1 MNRTNILSLRLPSGE
16 IRNVNVK
23 SVAID
28 GCIGAGK
35 STLVGLADTLPLS
48 DKDASGIA
56 EEGNENEVSTVD
68 DRVVDE
74 SSIIEELN
82 NSIEIK
88 DFVSP
93 STEIVGVFEP
103 SDEWKKTG
111 MLKLFYDDIPRNSF
125 LFQMNA
131 FDSRLK
137 IFEKRIED
145 FKNLVESGEIECP
158 ENVIFFMERSIFTDP
173 IFVEVLF
180 EGGCITQNERNVYYS
195 FHTRWIHLLPFIPTH
210 FLFLNYTIDKL
221 MTQVR
226 ERGRDEEKDLTPD
239 YQSQLSEMTRVF
251 YEWISPLENS
261 PSENLAECKDF
272 PIWKEPLKKSSV
284 KIVNDDYDL
293 FEHESRNELLQ
304 LIGDWLS

>member
-1 MNRTNILSLRLPSGE
+1 MNQTNTLSLRLPSGE
-16 IRNVNVK
+16 IRTANVK

-35 STLVGLADTLPLS
+35 STLVGLADTLPLFT
-48 DKDASGIA
+48 
-56 EEGNENEVSTVD
+56 E
-68 DRVVDE
+68 DE
-74 SSIIEELN
+74 SMEHVDNESETLDGGDSETLDDGGNSIIKELN

-103 SDEWKKTG
+103 SDEWKRSG
-111 MLKLFYDDIPRNSF
+111 MLKLFYGDIPRNSF

-137 IFEKRIED
+137 RFEKRIED
-145 FKNLVESGEIECP
+145 FKNLVESGKIECP

-180 EGGCITQNERNVYYS
+180 ESGGITQLERNVYYS
-195 FHTRWIHLLPFIPTH
+195 FHTRWVHLLPFIPTH
-210 FLFLNYTIDKL
+210 FLFLNYTIEKL

-239 YQSQLSEMTRVF
+239 YQSQLSEMTWMF
-251 YEWISPLENS
+251 YEWISGSENS
-261 PSENLAECKDF
+261 PREYKNF
-272 PIWKEPLKKSSV
+272 PIWKEPLEKSSV
-284 KIVNDDYDL
+284 KIVNNDYDL
-293 FEHESRNELLQ
+293 FEHESRNELLR